1 MQEHTEDLVREFGSG
16 GLVTDRSIVVEVRHP
31 NVPSIDLVDLPGL
44 AGGEKKS
51 AIDQILMQQLEHDR
65 KKGNHDMFLAVVP
78 ASGDVRPN
86 TNMAMTF
93 VSEINLATRTFGV
106 FSKTDQTSDTE
117 VLCALVLGEDTSQGE
132 TPQDLGQV
140 SLVSWVAC
148 MLKAPEEN
156 SQRLE
161 THNFERLF
169 LQSRN
174 EA

>member
-1 MQEHTEDLVREFGSG
+1 MKHDAACLQFLLFCLESFLLSREENRKTFRKRAGGILCKSTRKILCARFGSG

-93 VSEINLATRTFGV
+93 VSENNLATRTFGV

-117 VLCALVLGEDTSQGE
+117 VLCALVLG
-132 TPQDLGQV
+132 
-140 SLVSWVAC
+140 
-148 MLKAPEEN
+148 
-156 SQRLE
+156 
-161 THNFERLF
+161 
-169 LQSRN
+169 
-174 EA
+174 